1 MVKTT
6 DLVAAM
12 RCSSQAPT
20 SSPPCTTCA
29 YRVVETLDGMEY
41 TGCDC
46 DRMGLDAA
54 DKIEELVDR
63 CARYAEEIAA
73 LREKMKWAVED
84 ASPYAAATERQAVG
98 GGVPNAPD
106 GTEKIYG
113 DTGLTAE
120 DAAALQRDWS
130 DLRTVVGE
138 CGGLDRVKELAELD
152 KDGRVAILPCKPDGV
167 MLDMSDPERPELM
180 KKLHF
185 AVAYVRCGIV
195 FHQPYKIFQE
205 NVTAGHIRP
214 VSGWAG
220 KMLREEVRS

>member
-1 MVKTT
+1 MKTEKI
-6 DLVAAM
+6 AAAL
-12 RCSSQAPT
+12 RCSSQVPG
-20 SSPPCTTCA
+20 PQLDCRTCP
-29 YRVVETLDGMEY
+29 YHMEETVDGVDY
-41 TGCDC
+41 AGCDC
-46 DRMGLDAA
+46 DRIAVDAA
-54 DKIEELVDR
+54 DRLEELVER
-63 CARYAEEIAA
+63 CARYAEEIAV
-73 LREKMKWAVED
+73 LREKMKWAAED

-98 GGVPNAPD
+98 GGVPDAPD

-120 DAAALQRDWS
+120 DAAALQKDWS
-130 DLRTVVGE
+130 DLCTVVGE

-195 FHQPYKIFQE
+195 FHQPYKIFSE
-205 NVTAGHIRP
+205 NVAAGHIRP
-214 VSGWAG
+214 VSSSAE
-220 KMLREEVRS
+220 KMLGEEV

>member
-1 MVKTT
+1 MKTEKI
-6 DLVAAM
+6 AAAL
-12 RCSSQAPT
+12 RCSSQVPG
-20 SSPPCTTCA
+20 PQLDCRTCP
-29 YRVVETLDGMEY
+29 YHMEETVDGVDY
-41 TGCDC
+41 AGCDC
-46 DRMGLDAA
+46 DRIAVDAA
-54 DKIEELVDR
+54 DRLEELVER
-63 CARYAEEIAA
+63 CARYAEEIAV
-73 LREKMKWAVED
+73 LRERGKRAVED

-98 GGVPNAPD
+98 GGVPDAPD

-120 DAAALQRDWS
+120 DAAALQKDWS
-130 DLRTVVGE
+130 DLCTVVGE

-195 FHQPYKIFQE
+195 FHRPYKIFSE
-205 NVTAGHIRP
+205 NVAAGHIRP
-214 VSGWAG
+214 VSSSAE
-220 KMLREEVRS
+220 KMLGEEV

>member
-1 MVKTT
+1 MKTEKI
-6 DLVAAM
+6 AAAL
-12 RCSSQAPT
+12 RCSSQVPG
-20 SSPPCTTCA
+20 PQMDCRTCP
-29 YRVVETLDGMEY
+29 YHMEETVDGVDY
-41 TGCDC
+41 AGCDC
-46 DRMGLDAA
+46 DRIAVDAA
-54 DKIEELVDR
+54 DRLEELVER
-63 CARYAEEIAA
+63 CARYAEEIAV

-98 GGVPNAPD
+98 GGVPDAPD

-120 DAAALQRDWS
+120 DAAALQKDWS
-130 DLRTVVGE
+130 DLCTVVGE
-138 CGGLDRVKELAELD
+138 CGGLDRVKELAEFD

-195 FHQPYKIFQE
+195 FHRPYKIFSE
-205 NVTAGHIRP
+205 NVAAGHIRP
-214 VSGWAG
+214 VSSSAE
-220 KMLREEVRS
+220 KMLGEEL

>member
-1 MVKTT
+1 MKTEKI
-6 DLVAAM
+6 AAAL
-12 RCSSQAPT
+12 RCSSQVPG
-20 SSPPCTTCA
+20 PQMDCRTCP
-29 YRVVETLDGMEY
+29 YHMEETVDGVDY
-41 TGCDC
+41 AGCDC
-46 DRMGLDAA
+46 DRIAVDAA
-54 DKIEELVDR
+54 DRLEELVER
-63 CARYAEEIAA
+63 CARYAEEIAV

-98 GGVPNAPD
+98 GGVPDAPD

-120 DAAALQRDWS
+120 DAAALQKDWS
-130 DLRTVVGE
+130 DLCTVVGE
-138 CGGLDRVKELAELD
+138 CGGLDRVKELAEFD

-195 FHQPYKIFQE
+195 FHRPYKIFSE
-205 NVTAGHIRP
+205 NVAAGHIRP
-214 VSGWAG
+214 VSSSAE
-220 KMLREEVRS
+220 KMLGEEV

>member
-6 DLVAAM
+6 DLVADL
-12 RCSSQAPT
+12 RTCLRGECS
-20 SSPPCTTCA
+20 TCGHECGNA
-29 YRVVETLDGMEY
+29 DCLDRIME
-41 TGCDC
+41 
-46 DRMGLDAA
+46 DAA
-54 DKIEELVDR
+54 DRLDELVDR
-63 CARYAEEIAA
+63 CARYAEEIAV
-73 LREKMKWAVED
+73 LRERGKRSVED

-98 GGVPNAPD
+98 GGVPDAPD

-120 DAAALQRDWS
+120 DAAALQKDWS
-130 DLRTVVGE
+130 DLCTVIGE

-195 FHQPYKIFQE
+195 FHRPYKIFSE
-205 NVTAGHIRP
+205 NVAAGHIRP
-214 VSGWAG
+214 VS
-220 KMLREEVRS
+220 S